1 MSDCVIFLAHWNFG
15 ASKVN
20 KALINQVKSDLPNVL
35 IRDLYS
41 LYGTNT
47 FASHLDV
54 KEDQKILEKAQK
66 IILQFPFQWYSTPA
80 LLKQWLDDALSYGWA
95 YGIKNPALKGKKLC
109 VAVSTGG
116 DDKAYTQE
124 GFNSH
129 TIDDFLFYIKQ
140 TAKFC
145 EMEYGGVFKTTNA
158 MKITDG
164 ELVQKA
170 KDYIKFIKENE

>member
-15 ASKVN
+15 SSRVN
-20 KALINQVKSDLPNVL
+20 KALINQVKVDLPNVI

-47 FASHLDV
+47 FESHLDV
-54 KEDQKILEKAQK
+54 TEDQKILEKAEK

-80 LLKQWLDDALSYGWA
+80 LLKQWLDDALTYGWA
-95 YGIKNPALKGKKLC
+95 YGVKNPALKGKKLY

-116 DDKAYTQE
+116 DDKAYTKE

-129 TIDDFLFYIKQ
+129 AIEDFLFYIMQ
-140 TAKFC
+140 IAKFC
-145 EMEYGGVFKTTNA
+145 EMEYAGVFKTTNV
-158 MKITDG
+158 KQITND
-164 ELVQKA
+164 ELTQKA
-170 KDYIKFIKENE
+170 KDYITFIKEK